1 VRAENVKIENG
12 KTTFD
17 VVIRHQNQTTLY
29 RDMMIT
35 LMGKHNILN
44 TLASVAVAFVVGI
57 GEDFIRQ
64 ALASF
69 EGIKRRLTL
78 RGCENNISVYDDYA
92 HHPSEIR
99 ASLSALKDHISGRLV
114 AIFQPHRYTRFQN
127 LWTDFMDAFDLAD
140 AVFVT
145 DVYSAGDEAIEGVN
159 TSNFVSQMQKIRSNV
174 FETTTENF
182 AQDVAS
188 FVQSGD
194 TVVCLNAG
202 SLSRQ
207 IPELLEVLKK

>member
-1 VRAENVKIENG
+1 
-12 KTTFD
+12 
-17 VVIRHQNQTTLY
+17 
-29 RDMMIT
+29 
-35 LMGKHNILN
+35 
-44 TLASVAVAFVVGI
+44 
-57 GEDFIRQ
+57 
-64 ALASF
+64 
-69 EGIKRRLTL
+69 
-78 RGCENNISVYDDYA
+78 
-92 HHPSEIR
+92 
-99 ASLSALKDHISGRLV
+99 
-114 AIFQPHRYTRFQN
+114 
-127 LWTDFMDAFDLAD
+127 MDAFDLAD

-182 AQDVAS
+182 ARDVAQ